1 MLVVFRAAGQAITIG
16 DYQVTV
22 RAIQDSEVELA
33 IEYSSIAS
41 TESTDRRIE
50 AATVHAAPNG
60 TAIHLL
66 IPKVESSAGGPP
78 PR

>member
-22 RAIQDSEVELA
+22 RSIQDNEVELA
-33 IEYSSIAS
+33 IENSSIA
-41 TESTDRRIE
+41 STDRRIE
-50 AATVHAAPNG
+50 AATVHAAPIG

-66 IPKVESSAGGPP
+66 IPKVESSAGGP
-78 PR
+78 

>member
-41 TESTDRRIE
+41 TAGSRRLLSTRRQTELRSIF
-50 AATVHAAPNG
+50 
-60 TAIHLL
+60 
-66 IPKVESSAGGPP
+66 
-78 PR
+78 